1 MPVITISRMF
11 GSGGSEVAAAVAR
24 ELGWTLLD
32 NALVERVAVG
42 LHTTPAYVKAIEE
55 RVPSMAERLADTFAS
70 VSQEML
76 AAPLGAPLPPTEE
89 RLLEATHRVIDEAV
103 ARGPVVLVGRGAQ
116 AWLSAREDALHVLC
130 ASSREASVARVV
142 ARESIGASDAARLVE
157 ETNRHRAEYVKRNW
171 NREWLSP
178 ANYHLCVNTDAFGI
192 EGSVELIVQAARA
205 RGSAGGGGWGEAGGG
220 RTAG

>member
-1 MPVITISRMF
+1 MF
-11 GSGGSEVAAAVAR
+11 GSGGSEVAAAVSQA
-24 ELGWTLLD
+24 LGWTLLD

-42 LHTTPAYVKAIEE
+42 LHTTPAHVKAIEE
-55 RVPSMAERLADTFAS
+55 RVPTMAERLADTFAS

-130 ASSREASVARVV
+130 TSTREASIARVI
-142 ARESIGASDAARLVE
+142 ARESVTTAEAARLVD
-157 ETNRHRAEYVKRNW
+157 ETNKHRADYVKRHW

-178 ANYHLCVNTDAFGI
+178 ANYHLCVNTTAFGI
-192 EGSVELIVQAARA
+192 DGAVDLVVRAAAVRGIVGRGVGSGDRLDG
-205 RGSAGGGGWGEAGGG
+205 GSG
-220 RTAG
+220 